1 MLKDLS
7 CESLRGYWC
16 LPSIK
21 ITLGWG
27 NQQRRVGRGGT
38 NMPQDIL
45 YVLEVVTRPKIFNRT
60 ILSNIIHVT

>member
-16 LPSIK
+16 LPIIK

-27 NQQRRVGRGGT
+27 TQQRRVSWGGT
-38 NMPQDIL
+38 NMPKDIL
-45 YVLEVVTRPKIFNRT
+45 YVLEVVTRPKILNRT
-60 ILSNIIHVT
+60 ILSN